1 MKGEETD
8 RNRRAVERTSEFC
21 YMRVSVSP
29 RRAQR
34 PRTPS
39 RGHALSAPHP
49 TPTPLLEGGVSPVGG
64 PVRGG
69 TRHIGPPVELETGGG
84 AAALRDSWPKM
95 RQKQQDSPSQSAAGL
110 TEGGRAG
117 PGSQEDGRSLS
128 VPDTLESPPAG
139 PAGAHLP
146 AAPDLAGQAAP
157 EPENMAQPKS
167 DCRSPVGLDCCN
179 CCLDLAH
186 RSGLQRDN
194 GGDNNNSGSPTVSN
208 FRQLQEKLVF
218 ENLNTDKLNSIM
230 RQDSLEPVLRDPCYL
245 INEGICNRNIDQTML
260 SILLFFH
267 SASGA
272 SVVAIDNKIEQ
283 AMCSLGSGPAA
294 GPYVEM
300 EIEQTTTSQRSSEES
315 SDVCCERGGGDPEGA
330 DPGAGGEELPA
341 GAGEYSLEDP
351 GEPRAAGEVPVP
363 SEPRGAS
370 SRNPRNPRGPRWFCG
385 LQPDNNCPMKKPIV
399 V

>member
-117 PGSQEDGRSLS
+117 PGSQEDGRRCGRPCGCWGKMGAEARWERSGGGGT
-128 VPDTLESPPAG
+128 VPCRRLPGARGRSGGGPAWSAGPPAG
-139 PAGAHLP
+139 HLH
-146 AAPDLAGQAAP
+146 AVTAP
-157 EPENMAQPKS
+157 
-167 DCRSPVGLDCCN
+167 R
-179 CCLDLAH
+179 
-186 RSGLQRDN
+186 
-194 GGDNNNSGSPTVSN
+194 
-208 FRQLQEKLVF
+208 
-218 ENLNTDKLNSIM
+218 
-230 RQDSLEPVLRDPCYL
+230 
-245 INEGICNRNIDQTML
+245 
-260 SILLFFH
+260 
-267 SASGA
+267 
-272 SVVAIDNKIEQ
+272 
-283 AMCSLGSGPAA
+283 
-294 GPYVEM
+294 
-300 EIEQTTTSQRSSEES
+300 
-315 SDVCCERGGGDPEGA
+315 
-330 DPGAGGEELPA
+330 
-341 GAGEYSLEDP
+341 
-351 GEPRAAGEVPVP
+351 
-363 SEPRGAS
+363 
-370 SRNPRNPRGPRWFCG
+370 
-385 LQPDNNCPMKKPIV
+385 
-399 V
+399 